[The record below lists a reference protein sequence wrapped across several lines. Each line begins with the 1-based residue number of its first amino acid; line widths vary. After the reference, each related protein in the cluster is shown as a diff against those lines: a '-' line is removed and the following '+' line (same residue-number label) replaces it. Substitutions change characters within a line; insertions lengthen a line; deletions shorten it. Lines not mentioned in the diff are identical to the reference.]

1 MRMTLTK
8 DTNQAHNAVMVLAAH
23 IVVFLVAAAVLLAFR
38 DARGVYGK
46 AVNQRLKQ
54 KT

>member
-1 MRMTLTK
+1 
-8 DTNQAHNAVMVLAAH
+8 MVLAVH
-23 IVVFLVAAAVLLAFR
+23 TVVLLVAAAVLLAVR
-38 DARGVYGK
+38 DSRGVYGK